1 MTEQVLNQ
9 YFPEVVSCPGE
20 SIADLLEE
28 REMTQKRLAFLMNR
42 PVKTINEIIKGK
54 AAITPETAI
63 QLERVFGAPASFW
76 INREAR
82 YREALARQAEWDKL
96 RSCKSWLKELPLA
109 DMKRWGWVPSRHD
122 IGAQVEECLKFFGVA
137 DVDAW
142 RREYLPPM
150 AAFRAAS
157 TIGEHPGAVA
167 AWLRQAQ
174 HEAEKIACA
183 PFDPERFQTAMSA
196 LRGNCQLTD
205 PKEMIDT
212 IVSNCAPAGVAVV
225 IVRTPR
231 GCPAFGA
238 TRWLSPTKALMA
250 LSFRYLTNDVFW
262 FSLFHEAAHILLHR
276 KLHPLIIEFKG
287 FDNEFESEA
296 DRFAADFL
304 IPPGEAAHLETLRTA
319 TEITSFANRLGIA
332 PGIVVGR
339 LQHEGRIKFNQFD
352 SLKVRYAWVLEDAD
366 GA

>member
-1 MTEQVLNQ
+1 
-9 YFPEVVSCPGE
+9 
-20 SIADLLEE
+20 
-28 REMTQKRLAFLMNR
+28 NR

-76 INREAR
+76 MNREAR
-82 YREALARQAEWDKL
+82 YREALARQAEWARL
-96 RSCKSWLKELPLA
+96 RSFNTWLRELPLA
-109 DMKRWGWVPSRHD
+109 DMKRWGWVLSRHD

-137 DVDAW
+137 DVDVW
-142 RREYLPPM
+142 RREYLLPM

-157 TIGEHPGAVA
+157 TIEKHPGAVA

-174 HEAEKIACA
+174 HEAEKISCA
-183 PFDPERFQTAMSA
+183 PFDHEKFEDAIIK
-196 LRGNCQLTD
+196 LRGLCQLTNS
-205 PKEMIDT
+205 KEMINA
-212 IVSNCAPAGVAVV
+212 IVSECAPAGVAVV
-225 IVRTPR
+225 IVRTPK

-276 KLHPLIIEFKG
+276 EHHPLIIEFKG
-287 FDNEFESEA
+287 LDDDKEKEA

-304 IPPGEAAHLETLRTA
+304 IPPSEAAHLNMLTSA
-319 TEITSFANRLGIA
+319 KEIEAFAKRLNIA

-339 LQHEGRIKFNQFD
+339 LQHEKRITFDQFD
-352 SLKVRYAWVLEDAD
+352 SLKVRYKWVLEDAD